1 MRAGPNAM
9 LNVANAV
16 SGREKLA
23 GVRRLLFGVKAER
36 LFRQTLSALLGN
48 ESLVGPCHLC
58 HVRFKPGHKLTAYYD
73 VSVEGHGSR
82 PVAAIWRGR
91 PGGARRQAQD
101 QLFAI
106 HADAA
111 ARGLLAPFRALAAE
125 SPGRHLQVQ
134 VAPLDLDFPQLV
146 RVFDNPA
153 DERVRAFLAEAEGA

>member
-1 MRAGPNAM
+1 M
-9 LNVANAV
+9 LSVANAV

-91 PGGARRQAQD
+91 PGGSRRQAQD

-125 SPGRHLQVQ
+125 SPERHLQV
-134 VAPLDLDFPQLV
+134 
-146 RVFDNPA
+146 
-153 DERVRAFLAEAEGA
+153 